1 MQDNREQ
8 DFLDPFDVV
17 SLHLRIDSNTPRK
30 WGGKAYRS
38 KMPMRQERGG
48 GREETKDH
56 SLLTRPLTCIQP
68 VIPFLWL
75 FLNTCTT
82 QASSPL
88 SLTNNPSLPPSLHLS
103 VRPAAQRQLFIGRL
117 AMMNWC
123 HASSLRGLMPCEAFT
138 RLRCM
143 CP

>member
-1 MQDNREQ
+1 MQDTREQ
-8 DFLDPFDVV
+8 DFLDPFVV
-17 SLHLRIDSNTPRK
+17 VRLHLRIDSNTPRK

-82 QASSPL
+82 QASSPPL
-88 SLTNNPSLPPSLHLS
+88 ADEQPFTPSLPPSIYPS
-103 VRPAAQRQLFIGRL
+103 GRPTPTLYWPLGNDELVPCQQSARL
-117 AMMNWC
+117 NAM
-123 HASSLRGLMPCEAFT
+123 RGLHKVA
-138 RLRCM
+138 L
-143 CP
+143 